1 MKKTRRTKKATEVFN
16 VRNLF
21 RLKTI
26 RSGYR
31 KGKNMAYE
39 IEEINVSQRIFY
51 RLLQNSEISEEYDP
65 ELFKAYAENEE
76 IQNLVKSQAEIAGS
90 SVEKYGDVIY
100 LLPDE
105 DNTFLGYS
113 KNKLKETL
121 CKSNATDK
129 DFYLSQFVIITFL
142 VEMYDGQGITS
153 KSRDE
158 IRVGMLQNIISER
171 LKSGV
176 DRYSEDDE
184 SRQGIAYRNMQEA
197 YESLKSDDKGS
208 RARTTKE
215 GFLYNILIFLEKQG
229 LIDYIQEDET
239 VKTTKKL
246 DNLMD
251 YNLLNKNNYQ
261 RVRRVLKETEG
272 SINE

>member
-1 MKKTRRTKKATEVFN
+1 
-16 VRNLF
+16 
-21 RLKTI
+21 
-26 RSGYR
+26 
-31 KGKNMAYE
+31 MAYE
-39 IEEINVSQRIFY
+39 IDEINISQRIFY

-100 LLPDE
+100 LIPDE

-197 YESLKSDDKGS
+197 YEALKSDDKGS
-208 RARTTKE
+208 RSRTTKE
-215 GFLYNILIFLEKQG
+215 GFLYNILVFLEKQG

-261 RVRRVLKETEG
+261 RVRRILKETEG
-272 SINE
+272 SVNE